1 MQQKLSQADLSEKE
15 NKNQIVPEVYLWVI
29 SRIKEREKNQA
40 SRRLTK
46 ETKSHKEF
54 FKIYVYSTS
63 VT

>member
-15 NKNQIVPEVYLWVI
+15 NKNQIVLEVYLWVI

-46 ETKSHKEF
+46 ETESHKEC
-54 FKIYVYSTS
+54 FKIYVHSTS